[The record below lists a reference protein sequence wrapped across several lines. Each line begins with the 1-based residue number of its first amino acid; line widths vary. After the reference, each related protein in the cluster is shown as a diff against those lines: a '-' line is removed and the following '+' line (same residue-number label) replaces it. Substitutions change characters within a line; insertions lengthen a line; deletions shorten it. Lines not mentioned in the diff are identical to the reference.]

1 MSQEYKF
8 HAQGMHCNACEVL
21 IEDALKELPG
31 VQSVNAKLATREVT
45 VIGNFSEDVNALAE
59 KFSAPIKEH
68 GYSLSPEKISHDKK
82 WGDFLY
88 AIPIA
93 ALFIVAFFILQKSGV
108 LDLTTNSD
116 TKYGTAL
123 TVGLIA
129 SVSTCLAVVGG
140 LVLSLSANCAK
151 TGDTW
156 KPQVLFHVGRLAGFF
171 VLGGVIGAIGSAF
184 QLGITGNLVLGLIVA
199 AIMLILGINLLDV
212 FHLTKKFQLTMP
224 KFFAQKTLAA
234 SKANHW
240 VMPLLI
246 GIATFFLPCGFTQ
259 SMQVFTLTTRSFLA
273 GGTTMLVFA
282 LGTLPVLAL
291 LSFGSF
297 SIAHKPWKGVF
308 FKTAGI
314 IVIALALFNLL
325 NALAVAG
332 IIQPIFN
339 F

>member
-8 HAQGMHCNACEVL
+8 HVQGMHCNACEVL

-31 VQSVNAKLATREVT
+31 VQSVDAKLSSKEVT
-45 VIGNFSEDVNALAE
+45 VVGDFQEDINALAE
-59 KFSAPIKEH
+59 KFTKPIHEH
-68 GYSLSPEKISHDKK
+68 GYSLSPEKVVHDKK

-93 ALFIVAFFILQKSGV
+93 LVLVVGLYFLQKSGI
-108 LDLTTNSD
+108 LDFSTNSE
-116 TKYGTAL
+116 TKYVTAFL
-123 TVGLIA
+123 IGCIA

-140 LVLSLSANCAK
+140 LVLSLSANYAK

-156 KPQVLFHVGRLAGFF
+156 KPHVLFHVGRLAGFF

-184 QLGITGNLVLGLIVA
+184 QLGVTGNVLLGIVVA
-199 AIMLILGINLLDV
+199 AVMIILGINLLDIL
-212 FHLTKKFQLTMP
+212 HLTKKLQLTLP
-224 KFFAQKTLAA
+224 KFFAKKTMAVSRA
-234 SKANHW
+234 SHW
-240 VMPLLI
+240 ITPLLI

-259 SMQVFTLTTRSFLA
+259 SMQVFTLTTGSFLA

-282 LGTLPVLAL
+282 LGTLPVLGL
-291 LSFGSF
+291 LSFSSF

-314 IVIALALFNLL
+314 IVIALALFNLA

-332 IIQPIFN
+332 VIEPIFK